1 MDVDFANLDKSEF
14 WKEKIDRAV
23 QVRDANKS
31 GTLSRADFMLILDR
45 YKQQKNS
52 TSQRLEK
59 LTKTLSS
66 FCDALGL
73 KHESV
78 QLSYSQSREKFL
90 AIVKN
95 WAEKGLAKQYFGS
108 MFSCLDVNGEGY
120 ISLDKWIMHYKAYG
134 IDPAYAPAT
143 FDAIDTNNDG
153 QISEEEFV
161 AYHMEYFYSD
171 GNKLNSAILY
181 GPMK

>member
-14 WKEKIDRAV
+14 WKEKIGRAE

-52 TSQRLEK
+52 KSQRLER

-73 KHESV
+73 IDESV
-78 QLSYSQSREKFL
+78 
-90 AIVKN
+90 
-95 WAEKGLAKQYFGS
+95 
-108 MFSCLDVNGEGY
+108 
-120 ISLDKWIMHYKAYG
+120 
-134 IDPAYAPAT
+134 
-143 FDAIDTNNDG
+143 
-153 QISEEEFV
+153 
-161 AYHMEYFYSD
+161 
-171 GNKLNSAILY
+171 
-181 GPMK
+181 